1 MNGKGSTNIRIPNM
15 TEAAKIEKE
24 VGNKRKIEE
33 SSQRSGL
40 FDKRLVLNVAE
51 VAAVLGRT
59 PRAIYCLVDKKK
71 IPSRKLG
78 GRRVFIPEEIEKWLR
93 KAKAT

>member
-1 MNGKGSTNIRIPNM
+1 M
-15 TEAAKIEKE
+15 
-24 VGNKRKIEE
+24 
-33 SSQRSGL
+33 
-40 FDKRLVLNVAE
+40 VLNVAE
-51 VAAVLGRT
+51 VAALLGRT
-59 PRAIYCLVDKKK
+59 PGAIHMLVHKQR